1 MRAPPPI
8 DIESREKARFS
19 AAQRF
24 AILLRQSTDGISR
37 CEVCNEVIAV
47 LSPDGHW
54 MKQRPIDYDHEKAR
68 ALGGRTHEENGRAL
82 CGHPFKCHKVKSAS
96 DAAMIA
102 KADRMG
108 GRHGSQYARRAE
120 RKARGLKP
128 QIQGRGFRT

>member
-1 MRAPPPI
+1 MRSPPPLS
-8 DIESREKARFS
+8 IEPREKARFS

-37 CEVCNEVIAV
+37 CDACNEVIAV

-54 MKQRPIDYDHEKAR
+54 MAQRAHEFDHGRAR

-82 CGHPFKCHKVKSAS
+82 CKDPCHRLKTNEDVARIS
-96 DAAMIA
+96 
-102 KADRMG
+102 KADRQG

-128 QIQGRGFRT
+128 QIQGRGFNRNG